1 MSCTLLGKGNKIL
14 IACDFSHPAQGPGPA
29 GMCEQSVAFLG
40 RRARKPWKGVVKS
53 FRHTGVHVVL
63 SSGESREAA
72 PFDRWGPMTLE
83 RNMSHPCPQ
92 K

>member
-1 MSCTLLGKGNKIL
+1 MSCTLLGKGDEIL
-14 IACDFSHPAQGPGPA
+14 IACGFSHPAQGPGPA

-53 FRHTGVHVVL
+53 FKHTGVHVVL
-63 SSGESREAA
+63 LSGQSREAA
-72 PFDRWGPMTLE
+72 PFGKSGPMTPE
-83 RNMSHPCPQ
+83 RKMSHPRPQ